1 MTCRVA
7 DVMTESPVVVR
18 RTTDMTSAARLLLD
32 TKVRSC
38 TGNSL
43 LRPLRG
49 LISYSTPWTCTV
61 QANGS
66 WIAAVPNDTEANLLS
81 RMLDRHAAFRGPSEL
96 PERYLSTEQLIPGMS
111 CLSFQVQQWHKCDVV
126 GVHCRCGGCQ

>member
-38 TGNSL
+38 TG
-43 LRPLRG
+43 
-49 LISYSTPWTCTV
+49 TPC
-61 QANGS
+61 
-66 WIAAVPNDTEANLLS
+66 
-81 RMLDRHAAFRGPSEL
+81 
-96 PERYLSTEQLIPGMS
+96 
-111 CLSFQVQQWHKCDVV
+111 
-126 GVHCRCGGCQ
+126 